1 MTRTRPP
8 AFTPHRF
15 RPDPDAP
22 GNGLCCSLIER
33 NQVHD
38 LELVAAHEARTAPAN
53 AESRRRA
60 GETD

>member
-1 MTRTRPP
+1 MTRTP
-8 AFTPHRF
+8 AFIPHRF

-33 NQVHD
+33 NQVHNPD
-38 LELVAAHEARTAPAN
+38 LVAAQEAKTAPAN
-53 AESRRRA
+53 AESRRRT

>member
-1 MTRTRPP
+1 MTRTRRP
-8 AFTPHRF
+8 TPHRF

-22 GNGLCCSLIER
+22 GNGLCCSLIKR

-38 LELVAAHEARTAPAN
+38 PELVAAHEAKTAPAN

-60 GETD
+60 GEHD